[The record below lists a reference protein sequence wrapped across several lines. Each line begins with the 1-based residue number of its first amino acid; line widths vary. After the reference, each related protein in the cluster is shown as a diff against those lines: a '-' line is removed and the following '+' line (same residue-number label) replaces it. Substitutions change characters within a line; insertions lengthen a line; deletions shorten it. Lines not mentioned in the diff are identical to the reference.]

1 MKFFKRKDD
10 PQGDTAKPEQ
20 IARIVRMDKPS
31 LHNWM
36 NTTIMGLG
44 ESFDRWRFHGEP
56 KEEVTQHLNVLNAIW
71 QELDNRNS

>member
-36 NTTIMGLG
+36 NTTIMG
-44 ESFDRWRFHGEP
+44 
-56 KEEVTQHLNVLNAIW
+56 
-71 QELDNRNS
+71 